1 VDCQSVYIKSFVCK
15 RAYDKKRMGKVCN
28 TKCPFFN
35 SFNGYV
41 GFCSFSKIDDEL
53 EKGDFIELRIVKN
66 RKEVKA

>member
-1 VDCQSVYIKSFVCK
+1 
-15 RAYDKKRMGKVCN
+15 MGKVCN